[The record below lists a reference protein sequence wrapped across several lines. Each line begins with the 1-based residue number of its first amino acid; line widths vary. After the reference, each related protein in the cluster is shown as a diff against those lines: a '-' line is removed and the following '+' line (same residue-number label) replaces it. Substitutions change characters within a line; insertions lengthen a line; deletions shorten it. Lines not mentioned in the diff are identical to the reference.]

1 MKQLTLISVAI
12 LSLALS
18 GCAVTSAAIEGGDRS
33 TARSLDDMSASRAIN
48 TRMKRAYEYK
58 LSGVEVEVAEGIAVL
73 SGTVPDPDA
82 RIEAERIA
90 WSAPGV
96 YKVGNEIRIGEKI
109 GLIGNTKDNVLKQSI
124 RTRLIADKNVSSLN
138 YNIEVN
144 DGTVYLLGL
153 AESPE
158 ELERAAHIA
167 STTRGTAEV
176 VSYVRLAGQP
186 LPGGSFA
193 AQQPALPPMSAPT
206 PLPAP
211 QPNYRPLPNN
221 LSTTPDSLP
230 STEPYFRDPNTG
242 EKVILPPGTKTVP
255 YRPDVNG
262 GNFRPYYID
271 PENGEKVMVVY
282 TTEVD

>member
-1 MKQLTLISVAI
+1 M
-12 LSLALS
+12 
-18 GCAVTSAAIEGGDRS
+18 TSAAIEGGDRS

-73 SGTVPDPDA
+73 SGTVPNPDD

-186 LPGGSFA
+186 VPSGNFA
-193 AQQPALPPMSAPT
+193 AQQPAPMPMSGPT

-211 QPNYRPLPNN
+211 QPSYRPLPDN
-221 LSTTPDSLP
+221 LSTSPVEPGGLP
-230 STEPYFRDPNTG
+230 GTEPYFRDPNTG

-282 TTEVD
+282 TTEVN